1 MHRHAKNN
9 DSNRFCNFY
18 KRVTDR
24 QTNVPTDGP
33 MDQLTDGDAIAA
45 SKNDPLLCINYSLR
59 NAIRFFFYNIF
70 WSCSMHIYLLH
81 SHNEIHLWKWG
92 WSSWNWGW
100 LITTSYK
107 LAIDMGRGIET
118 NWDEVLNKTMR
129 QSERE
134 KETVKRSKCWQ
145 LQYL

>member
-59 NAIRFFFYNIF
+59 NAIRFFFTIF
-70 WSCSMHIYLLH
+70 FGVVPCIFTFYIVTMKFIYE
-81 SHNEIHLWKWG
+81 NEAGQAEIG
-92 WSSWNWGW
+92 V
-100 LITTSYK
+100 
-107 LAIDMGRGIET
+107 D
-118 NWDEVLNKTMR
+118 
-129 QSERE
+129 
-134 KETVKRSKCWQ
+134 
-145 LQYL
+145 